1 MPLRC
6 PLPSRLKRSPG
17 GELVLLGRAED
28 VRIEYFAISVE
39 RRLTHPCVLA
49 ISEAARAGLGAL
61 EHDAGVPPAR

>member
-1 MPLRC
+1 
-6 PLPSRLKRSPG
+6 
-17 GELVLLGRAED
+17 

-61 EHDAGVPPAR
+61 EHDAARRRRGERKPRRASARAGFGDAAYQAFC

>member
-1 MPLRC
+1 
-6 PLPSRLKRSPG
+6 
-17 GELVLLGRAED
+17 

-61 EHDAGVPPAR
+61 EHDAGALGRCERKPRPGVGSGGV